1 MIASLI
7 SAIAQDADK
16 DIGLTALTNYH
27 ANKKAINAAQQNINR
42 VRQQGENIKNYIADY
57 YANNGVSQSTS
68 EDDVKDYVAAL
79 KDYDPNEFVYDVD
92 KFSFTDENG
101 NEKTADDYYDENA
114 SKILGNA
121 MAKVLS
127 GATGGGLGRSL
138 GSAKDVTQAVID
150 KDESL
155 RNSAQAAYNA
165 ERQQAYNEWNAYTT
179 QKQNQLNQLANAT
192 NKKIQNLGNIATL
205 YQQNKQNEFE
215 DTLNAQI
222 FNDASLNSAYGAKAN
237 AGTADA
243 GAFSFLL

>member
-16 DIGLTALTNYH
+16 DIGLTALTNYY
-27 ANKKAINAAQQNINR
+27 ANKKAQTAAQQNINR
-42 VRQQGENIKNYIADY
+42 VQQQGENIKNYIADY
-57 YANNGVSQSTS
+57 YENNGISDAVSA
-68 EDDVKDYVAAL
+68 DDVKNYVSAL
-79 KDYDPNEFVYDVD
+79 KGYDPNEFVYDVD

-114 SKILGNA
+114 GKILGSA

-138 GSAKDVTQAVID
+138 GTAQDVTQAVID

-155 RNSAQAAYNA
+155 RKSAQEAYNA
-165 ERQQAYNEWNAYTT
+165 DRQQAYSEWNTYTT

-192 NKKIQNLGNIATL
+192 NQKIQNLGNIAAL
-205 YQQNKQNEFE
+205 YQQNQQNEFE

-222 FNDASLNSAYGAKAN
+222 YNNASLNSAYGAKAQ

>member
-16 DIGLTALTNYH
+16 DIGLTALTNYY
-27 ANKKAINAAQQNINR
+27 ANKKALTAAQQNINR
-42 VRQQGENIKNYIADY
+42 VKQQGENIKNYISDY
-57 YANNGVSQSTS
+57 YANNGISDAVSA
-68 EDDVKDYVAAL
+68 DDVKNYVSAL

-114 SKILGNA
+114 GKILGSA

-138 GSAKDVTQAVID
+138 GTAQDVTQAVID

-165 ERQQAYNEWNAYTT
+165 DRQQAYSEWNTYTT

-192 NKKIQNLGNIATL
+192 NQKIQNLGNIAAL
-205 YQQNKQNEFE
+205 YQQNQQNEFE

-222 FNDASLNSAYGAKAN
+222 YNDASLNSAYGAKAQ

>member
-1 MIASLI
+1 MIASII

-16 DIGLTALTNYH
+16 DIGLTAMTNYY
-27 ANKKAINAAQQNINR
+27 ANKKAINAADKNIDR
-42 VRQQGENIKNYIADY
+42 VKNQGSNIQNYISDY

-68 EDDVKDYVAAL
+68 EDDVKAYVDAL
-79 KDYDPNEFVYDVD
+79 KSYDPNEFVYDVD

-101 NEKTADDYYDENA
+101 NEKTVDDYYDENA

-155 RNSAQAAYNA
+155 RNSAQSAYNA
-165 ERQQAYNEWNAYTT
+165 ERQQAYNEWNTYTT

-192 NKKIQNLGNIATL
+192 NQKIQNLGNIATL
-205 YQQNKQNEFE
+205 YQQNQQNEFE

-222 FNDASLNSAYGAKAN
+222 NNDASLNSAYGAKAN

-243 GAFSFLL
+243 GVFSFLL

>member
-1 MIASLI
+1 MIASII

-16 DIGLTALTNYH
+16 DIGLTAMTNYY
-27 ANKKAINAAQQNINR
+27 ANKKAIDAADKNIDR
-42 VRQQGENIKNYIADY
+42 VKKQGSNIQNYISDY

-68 EDDVKDYVAAL
+68 EDDVKAYVDAL
-79 KDYDPNEFVYDVD
+79 KSYDPNEFVYDVD

-101 NEKTADDYYDENA
+101 NEKTVDDYYDENA

-155 RNSAQAAYNA
+155 RNSAQSAYNA
-165 ERQQAYNEWNAYTT
+165 ERQQAYNEWNTYTT

-192 NKKIQNLGNIATL
+192 NQKIQNLGNIATL
-205 YQQNKQNEFE
+205 YQQNQQNEFE

-222 FNDASLNSAYGAKAN
+222 YNDASLNSAYGAKAN

-243 GAFSFLL
+243 GVFSFLL

>member
-1 MIASLI
+1 MIASII

-16 DIGLTALTNYH
+16 DIGLTAMTNYY
-27 ANKKAINAAQQNINR
+27 ANKEAIDAAEKNIDR
-42 VRQQGENIKNYIADY
+42 VKKQGANIQNYISDY

-68 EDDVKDYVAAL
+68 EDDVKAYVDAL
-79 KDYDPNEFVYDVD
+79 KSYDPNEFVYDVD

-101 NEKTADDYYDENA
+101 NEKTVDDYYYENA

-192 NKKIQNLGNIATL
+192 NQKIQNLGNIATL

-222 FNDASLNSAYGAKAN
+222 YNDASLNSAYGAKAN

-243 GAFSFLL
+243 GFFSFLL

>member
-1 MIASLI
+1 MIASII

-16 DIGLTALTNYH
+16 DIGLTAMTNYY
-27 ANKKAINAAQQNINR
+27 ANKKAIAAADKNIDR
-42 VRQQGENIKNYIADY
+42 VKKQGANIQNYISDY
-57 YANNGVSQSTS
+57 YAKNGVSQSTS
-68 EDDVKDYVAAL
+68 EDDVKAYVDAL
-79 KDYDPNEFVYDVD
+79 KSYDPNEFVYDVD

-101 NEKTADDYYDENA
+101 NEKTVDDYYDENA

-155 RNSAQAAYNA
+155 RNSAQQAYNA

-192 NKKIQNLGNIATL
+192 NQKIQNLGNIASL

-222 FNDASLNSAYGAKAN
+222 YNDASLNSAYGAKAN

-243 GAFSFLL
+243 GFFSFLL